1 MVNTNFSTSNMIGA
15 RFDEW
20 TASAKFELGTVSAGN
35 DGSEWVYVQADA
47 GGVTG
52 AGSVVLIDEDYAA
65 DMIDTTNSASA
76 FGQMVGVAS
85 AAATASYYGWV
96 QRKGTANIQVAAS
109 CGANS
114 AINTTSTAGQLDD
127 DATSGAEVIDGV
139 ILTTAQGGGG
149 AGAAEGV
156 LDYPSVGAT
165 L

>member
-1 MVNTNFSTSNMIGA
+1 MVNTNFATSNMIGA
-15 RFDEW
+15 RFDSW
-20 TASAKFELGTVSAGN
+20 TSDAKFELGTVSGGN

-52 AGSVVLIDEDYAA
+52 AGYVVLIDEDYAA
-65 DMIDTTNSASA
+65 DMIDTTNTASA

-96 QRKGTANIQVAAS
+96 QRKGTASIRVAAS
-109 CGANS
+109 CAANT
-114 AINTTSTAGQLDD
+114 AINSTGTAGQLDD
-127 DATSGAEVIDGV
+127 DATTGAEVVNGIV
-139 ILTTAQGGGG
+139 LTTANGG
-149 AGAAEGV
+149 AAGTAEGV